1 MNETIEQPSL
11 PHARHGADCGI
22 PDPQHSGEHLTYYA
36 VVGLLEL
43 GVSQMDFRD
52 WVDDREIDLANEAY
66 PDEVSYEDGLL
77 PLETLR
83 GLELDD
89 DSTAYALVT
98 DGRVYGGPGE
108 VYLVRAVAHQGGWY
122 VEPDELRYVLE
133 RCLIEDSSF
142 KSVGPEFDEL
152 MSYATRSVRNV

>member
-89 DSTAYALVT
+89 DSTAYALV
-98 DGRVYGGPGE
+98 
-108 VYLVRAVAHQGGWY
+108 
-122 VEPDELRYVLE
+122 
-133 RCLIEDSSF
+133 SSPPAASSRLSAE
-142 KSVGPEFDEL
+142 KAKP
-152 MSYATRSVRNV
+152 R